1 MSRLQKSNT
10 LYSHPF
16 SKAYWRDAAAELKDT
31 HMLVFAALMIALRLV
46 MKQVAIPITPFLK
59 INTAFFVNALG
70 AMVFGPVMAMLAA
83 CITDVLGYVIRPEG
97 MYFLPFILTE
107 VGGALVFA
115 LFLYRAK
122 VTTTRVML
130 SRFTVSLVIN
140 VLLQTP
146 IMMWY
151 YALYMDGKQYTLAM
165 VVPGMIK
172 NIFMFPIESVLLA
185 LFLGVMLPITNRLG
199 LTYSVGHSKEALKF
213 NKKQIVT
220 LAVLFVAGLRLRGGI
235 SGLLL

>member
-1 MSRLQKSNT
+1 MSRSQKSNT

-122 VTTTRVML
+122 VTTTRVNAQPVYRQ
-130 SRFTVSLVIN
+130 SGHQCAAPDPHHDV
-140 VLLQTP
+140 VLCPLHGRKAVHPRHGRPRHDQEHFH
-146 IMMWY
+146 
-151 YALYMDGKQYTLAM
+151 
-165 VVPGMIK
+165 VP
-172 NIFMFPIESVLLA
+172 
-185 LFLGVMLPITNRLG
+185 
-199 LTYSVGHSKEALKF
+199 H
-213 NKKQIVT
+213 
-220 LAVLFVAGLRLRGGI
+220 
-235 SGLLL
+235 

>member
-1 MSRLQKSNT
+1 MSRSQKSNT

-46 MKQVAIPITPFLK
+46 MKQLAIPITPFLK
-59 INTAFFVNALG
+59 INTAFFINALG

-83 CITDVLGYVIRPEG
+83 CITDVLATSSARRHV
-97 MYFLPFILTE
+97 LPALYPD
-107 VGGALVFA
+107 GSRRRLVFA

-146 IMMWY
+146 IMMCTMPFTW
-151 YALYMDGKQYTLAM
+151 T
-165 VVPGMIK
+165 
-172 NIFMFPIESVLLA
+172 ESSTPSPWSSPA
-185 LFLGVMLPITNRLG
+185 
-199 LTYSVGHSKEALKF
+199 
-213 NKKQIVT
+213 
-220 LAVLFVAGLRLRGGI
+220 
-235 SGLLL
+235 

>member
-1 MSRLQKSNT
+1 MSRSQKSNT

-46 MKQVAIPITPFLK
+46 MKQLAIPITPFLK
-59 INTAFFVNALG
+59 INTAFFINALG

-146 IMMWY
+146 IMMLVLCPLHGRQTVHPRHGRPRHW
-151 YALYMDGKQYTLAM
+151 
-165 VVPGMIK
+165 IK

-199 LTYSVGHSKEALKF
+199 LTY
-213 NKKQIVT
+213 Q
-220 LAVLFVAGLRLRGGI
+220 RGSLQGSPEI
-235 SGLLL
+235 Q

>member
-1 MSRLQKSNT
+1 MSRSQKSNT

-185 LFLGVMLPITNRLG
+185 PLPMK
-199 LTYSVGHSKEALKF
+199 SK
-213 NKKQIVT
+213 
-220 LAVLFVAGLRLRGGI
+220 
-235 SGLLL
+235 

>member
-1 MSRLQKSNT
+1 MSRSQKSNT

-46 MKQVAIPITPFLK
+46 MKQLAIPITPFLK
-59 INTAFFVNALG
+59 INTAFFINALG

-107 VGGALVFA
+107 VGGAWFRPV
-115 LFLYRAK
+115 
-122 VTTTRVML
+122 
-130 SRFTVSLVIN
+130 
-140 VLLQTP
+140 P
-146 IMMWY
+146 
-151 YALYMDGKQYTLAM
+151 
-165 VVPGMIK
+165 VPGK
-172 NIFMFPIESVLLA
+172 GHHHTGHAQPVYRQSGHQCAAPDPYHDVVLCPLHGRQTVHPRHGRPRHDQEHFMFPIESVLLA

-199 LTYSVGHSKEALKF
+199 LTYSVGHSKEA
-213 NKKQIVT
+213 
-220 LAVLFVAGLRLRGGI
+220 
-235 SGLLL
+235 